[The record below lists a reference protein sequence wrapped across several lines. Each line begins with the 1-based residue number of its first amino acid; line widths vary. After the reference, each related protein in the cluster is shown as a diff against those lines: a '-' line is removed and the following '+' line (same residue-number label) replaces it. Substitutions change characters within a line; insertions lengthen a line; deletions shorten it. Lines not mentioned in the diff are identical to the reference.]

1 MKKLKQLTE
10 QQMKEGKKRFTKLL
24 EYSFVN
30 QEEDLLLDEDED
42 EDPNQSQEQPQPQG
56 DDMGQPELETAPD
69 QPQTEQPQTEQP
81 PIELGQEP
89 TQPQPQELPMGEPQA
104 GEVEIDVTDLT
115 TKQDD
120 IGQKVESMS
129 TQTSEMMKLLA
140 SLTDKVENIIQTTNS
155 EMTKIKDEIVKR
167 NPIKQEILQKRVV
180 VSDPF
185 KETPESYWQKKQAQ
199 GQYRLEDD
207 DKQDEYEIKAST
219 LDSNPRDVYKS
230 FGLSDDEINQ
240 SLETVF
246 RF

>member
-10 QQMKEGKKRFTKLL
+10 QQMNEGKKRFTKLL

-42 EDPNQSQEQPQPQG
+42 DEAPQPQEEPISQG
-56 DDMGQPELETAPD
+56 QEDNMVQPELETAP
-69 QPQTEQPQTEQP
+69 EQPQGEELP
-81 PIELGQEP
+81 VELGQEQAP
-89 TQPQPQELPMGEPQA
+89 QQPELELPVDDTQA

-115 TKQDD
+115 NKQED

-129 TQTSEMMKLLA
+129 TQTTEMMKLLA

-155 EMTKIKDEIVKR
+155 EMTKIKDEIVRR

-185 KETPESYWQKKQAQ
+185 NETPEKYWEKKQAQ

-240 SLETVF
+240 SLEKVF

>member
-10 QQMKEGKKRFTKLL
+10 QQMNEGKKRFTKLL

-56 DDMGQPELETAPD
+56 DGMEQPELETAP
-69 QPQTEQPQTEQP
+69 EQPQGEELP
-81 PIELGQEP
+81 VELGQEQTP
-89 TQPQPQELPMGEPQA
+89 QQPEPELPVNDIQA

-115 TKQDD
+115 NKQED

-129 TQTSEMMKLLA
+129 TQTTEMMNLLA

-185 KETPESYWQKKQAQ
+185 NETPEKYWEKKQAQ

>member
-10 QQMKEGKKRFTKLL
+10 QQMNEGKKRFTKLL

-56 DDMGQPELETAPD
+56 DGMEQPELETAP
-69 QPQTEQPQTEQP
+69 EQPQGEELP
-81 PIELGQEP
+81 VELGQEQTP
-89 TQPQPQELPMGEPQA
+89 QQPEPELPANDIQT

-115 TKQDD
+115 NKQED

-185 KETPESYWQKKQAQ
+185 NETPEKYWEKKQAQ

-219 LDSNPRDVYKS
+219 LESNPRDVYKS